1 MKPQVRARFT
11 GHKGPVYA
19 LEHGPRPGTFLSGSG
34 DGQVVVWDLEHP
46 DRGELLVN
54 VGQPVFSL
62 HLDAERGRLYIGT
75 DSGSLHV
82 IDLQDRKEIQL
93 LQAQHKGLYAIHPL
107 GGDRVLCAAGDG
119 TLAVYLKGPV
129 LTLQRAIPLCDGK
142 LRGLATNATDDL
154 LAVACGDGTVRV
166 LDTVDLNE
174 HHTLAAHD
182 GGALCAGFHPTKP
195 ALLTGGKDGHLRL
208 WHAADD
214 YRELMALPAHKAAI
228 YRIAFNAAGSI
239 CATASRDKTAKRWDA
254 DTFEPLDRLDRAAGG
269 HGHSV
274 DALLWMQDVLLTAG
288 DDRTILAWS

>member
-19 LEHGPRPGTFLSGSG
+19 LVEGPRPGTFLSGSG
-34 DGQVVVWDLEHP
+34 DGHVVLWDLQRP
-46 DRGELLVN
+46 DHGELLVN

-62 HLDAERGRLYIGT
+62 CMGAHAGRLYIGT

-82 IDLQDRKEIQL
+82 IDLHDRKEIQL
-93 LQAQHKGLYAIHPL
+93 LQHQAKGLYAIQLL
-107 GGDRVLCAAGDG
+107 GEGRVGCAGGDG
-119 TLAVYLKGPV
+119 TLAVYLAGPM
-129 LTLQRAIPLCDGK
+129 LTLQRTIPLCDGK
-142 LRGLATNATDDL
+142 LRGLATNATKTL

-174 HHTLAAHD
+174 HQTLAAHE
-182 GGALCAGFHPTKP
+182 GGALCACFHPTKP

-208 WHAADD
+208 WNAGEG

-228 YRIAFNAAGSI
+228 YRIAFNADGSL
-239 CATASRDKTAKRWDA
+239 CATASRDKTAKLWDA
-254 DTFEPLDRLDRAAGG
+254 GTFAPLARLDRAAGG
-269 HGHSV
+269 HAHSV
-274 DALLWMQDVLLTAG
+274 NTVHWVNGNLITAG

>member
-19 LEHGPRPGTFLSGSG
+19 LAAGPRPGTFLSGSG
-34 DGQVVVWDLEHP
+34 DGHVVLWDLQRP
-46 DRGELLVN
+46 DHGELLVN

-93 LQAQHKGLYAIHPL
+93 LQAQHKGLYAIHAL
-107 GGDRVLCAAGDG
+107 GGDRVGCAAGDG
-119 TLAVYLKGPV
+119 TLAVYLTGPV

-142 LRGLATNATDDL
+142 LRGLATNETDDL

-166 LDTVDLNE
+166 LDTTDLNE
-174 HHTLAAHD
+174 HHTLVAHE
-182 GGALCAGFHPTKP
+182 GGALCACFHPTKP

-208 WHAADD
+208 WNAAEG

-228 YRIAFNAAGSI
+228 YRIAFNADGSL

-254 DTFEPLDRLDRAAGG
+254 ATFAPLARLDRASGG
-269 HGHSV
+269 HAHSV
-274 DALLWMQDVLLTAG
+274 NTALWLGATLLTAS
-288 DDRTILAWS
+288 DDRAILAWS